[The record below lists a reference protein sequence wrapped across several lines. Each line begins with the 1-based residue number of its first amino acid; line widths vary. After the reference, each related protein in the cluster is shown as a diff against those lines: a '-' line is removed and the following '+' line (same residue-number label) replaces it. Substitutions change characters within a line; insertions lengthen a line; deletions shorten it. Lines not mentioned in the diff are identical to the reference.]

1 MKNITTMQSNDKL
14 TQILH
19 LLQFADSA
27 LPVGGFSFS
36 NTLESAVQYGFV
48 RDADSLARY
57 AAAAMQLSSTTDC
70 VAARVAYRAT
80 RAGDFAR
87 IVEADRAL
95 CERKLCAEQRSMSQ
109 RMGRKLAELSASLG
123 DNTILRR
130 WLAAICSVEVVG
142 SYAVGQGVC
151 FAVCGISEREM
162 FGAMLYGVASM
173 TLNAS
178 LRLMRISH
186 LDTQRIL
193 YDLASRIEGLY
204 VQCEGLM
211 LDDMYAFAPQID
223 LLSSLHEKGRSRM
236 FMN

>member
-1 MKNITTMQSNDKL
+1 MQAKDNL
-14 TQILH
+14 VQILH

-36 NTLESAVQYGFV
+36 NSLESAVQYGFV
-48 RDADSLARY
+48 CDADTLAQY
-57 AAAAMQLSSTTDC
+57 AAAAMQLASTTDC
-70 VAARVAYRAT
+70 VAARTAYRAT
-80 RAGDFAR
+80 LSGDFAR
-87 IVEADRAL
+87 IVEADWAL

-109 RMGRKLAELSASLG
+109 RMGRKLAELSTTFG
-123 DNTILRR
+123 DNAVLRR
-130 WLAAICSVEVVG
+130 WLASIGSGEVVG
-142 SYAVGQGVC
+142 SYAVGQGIC

-186 LDTQRIL
+186 LATQRIL
-193 YDLASRIEGLY
+193 YDLASRIDELYAQSEGLT
-204 VQCEGLM
+204 

>member
-1 MKNITTMQSNDKL
+1 M
-14 TQILH
+14 QILH
-19 LLQFADSA
+19 LLQLADTA

-36 NTLESAVQYGFV
+36 NALESAAQYGFV
-48 RDADSLARY
+48 RDADSLAAY
-57 AAAAMQLSSTTDC
+57 TFAAMQLASTTDC
-70 VAARVAYRAT
+70 VAARAAYRAT
-80 RAGDFAR
+80 LARDFAR
-87 IVEADRAL
+87 IVEADGAL

-109 RMGRKLAELSASLG
+109 RMGRKLAELSVALNEN
-123 DNTILRR
+123 DMLCR
-130 WLAAICSVEVVG
+130 WLAAIRSAEVEG
-142 SYAVGQGVC
+142 SYAVGQGIC
-151 FAVCGISEREM
+151 FGVCGVSEREM

-193 YDLASRIEGLY
+193 YDLALRIDGLYAQSEGLT
-204 VQCEGLM
+204 

>member
-1 MKNITTMQSNDKL
+1 M
-14 TQILH
+14 QILH

-36 NTLESAVQYGFV
+36 NALESAVQYGFV
-48 RDADSLARY
+48 SDADSLAAY
-57 AAAAMQLSSTTDC
+57 TLATMQLSSTTDC
-70 VAARVAYRAT
+70 VAARTAYGAT
-80 RAGDFAR
+80 QAGDFEG

-95 CERKLCAEQRSMSQ
+95 CERKLCAELRSMSQ
-109 RMGRKLAELSASLG
+109 RMGRKLAELSASFGNNATLH
-123 DNTILRR
+123 R
-130 WLAAICSVEVVG
+130 WLEAIRSGEVVG
-142 SYAVGQGVC
+142 SYAVGQGIC
-151 FAVCGISEREM
+151 FAVCGIAEREM

-186 LDTQRIL
+186 LATQRIL
-193 YDLASRIEGLY
+193 YELTSRIEGLY
-204 VQCEGLM
+204 AQSKDLT
-211 LDDMYAFAPQID
+211 LDQMYAFAPHID

>member
-1 MKNITTMQSNDKL
+1 MQNNRSL
-14 TQILH
+14 LQILH

-36 NTLESAVQYGFV
+36 NSLESAVQYGFV
-48 RDADSLARY
+48 SDADSLAAY
-57 AAAAMQLSSTTDC
+57 TLAAMQLASTTDC
-70 VAARVAYRAT
+70 VAARAAYGAT
-80 RAGDFAR
+80 LAGDFDR
-87 IVEADRAL
+87 VVEADRAL

-109 RMGRKLAELSASLG
+109 RMGRKLAELSVTLD
-123 DNTILRR
+123 DNAMLHR
-130 WLAAICSVEVVG
+130 WLAAIRSAEVVG
-142 SYAVGQGVC
+142 SYAVGQGIC
-151 FAVCGISEREM
+151 FAVCGVAEREM

-173 TLNAS
+173 TLNSS

-186 LDTQRIL
+186 LTTQRIL
-193 YDLASRIEGLY
+193 YDLTSRIDGLYARSEGLT
-204 VQCEGLM
+204 